1 MRKKKRFLYSFVS
14 STLVILIMCSVVFM
28 TSSLTASA
36 DDDGDEYSFYRI
48 ASAAGSYYEI
58 SHRGN
63 HDDDQQYYDADL
75 HDFQIG
81 AVLGFVDKDYNEFNS
96 NIRSSS
102 SKSSQTLSYDA
113 LGKDSAADAYAH
125 YGSALRQLG
134 LDSTSTPQS
143 SSPARIA
150 IGLCVGAAYELARV
164 AGWAMSLVSKFLQA
178 FNPFSFFNYE
188 ATYSSGV
195 NNFLSKGHS
204 GAKSTFVQYLGNL
217 YYRASEFGH
226 TFSIPVFFAVMI
238 GSIFLGRKYLD
249 HEKTMSEIRKYLTR
263 VLVIIIAVPVMG
275 TLYTNALDALGES
288 SGSGQEALAN
298 VIFSTFVDFEAWA
311 THSQLA
317 LPSGTTIVVDK
328 DNARGAGQVNENSST
343 PVRELALLI
352 NRQNGAHVPYTGSGG
367 FNYVSMSASDLGNW
381 SDDPMHSNKYDAAG
395 TYDYVLS
402 LLQRYMS
409 GSYYQ
414 SSSYETQWKS
424 LNLDYANTGV
434 YQDSKKE
441 FEDFASN
448 FSDENSY
455 FQDTCTINENELS
468 RGGGWIADAHFKV
481 FYGGRTM
488 NPAVTSSSITYTGFG
503 AQATYGNQSTYL
515 SPMSMYNYLS
525 TKFGD
530 GEVTVFSSEKG
541 TNHQTI
547 EAHSSVN
554 LVGSNSMMKLAYALD
569 SCVIL
574 FTLIIIGWGYALAML
589 VGSVKR
595 SIKAMLY
602 IPATVMGSLRSGA
615 YFISNVIM
623 LIVEIMGTLALYNM
637 VSYLLIYIHSFFI
650 DTLADAVTG
659 LGNWLGSGGATPSTV
674 VPMSA
679 TIPAVGPAGIS
690 VLVFLILNAV
700 VMIWF
705 SIVAIK
711 SRKTFL
717 TSIEQYLDSL
727 LSQILMAQI
736 QPSGSSGGGG
746 GAVGKGLGMAA
757 AAGAAGG
764 GSSGGSSG
772 SGGGLKSVVGNAG
785 KGLAMGAG
793 AGVAFNAMSGGK
805 GAMGTAAASGAAQN
819 ASGTK
824 DLGQNDSGQGIMNAS
839 AQSVDDNSSI
849 YGGSKSQTFSSMDS
863 DMQAG
868 ESIMNSG
875 ATSLG
880 SVDSE
885 GNRITDASQGDNI
898 SSVQSDNSAFSNNN
912 SRSSSN
918 TAGAK
923 SLNSEVSGSANA
935 AADGGASIKNI
946 SSGESVTAQS
956 GGVNEAASKSDAKSS
971 AGNTTAGITSKNGSG
986 SSVRG
991 VSAGAAGASVK
1002 GGSKSGAKGAGGHSN
1017 SSGDSSK
1024 STSSGGVRNVSASSV
1039 QNVGGAQGSN
1049 VSTGGNSNTMSVA
1062 AANSSNVGDAY
1073 GDSVSSTNDV
1083 SSVSSSYAAGS
1094 YSATNNVSSDI
1105 SSAVNKADSSR
1116 SVSAS
1121 NVSTQ
1126 NVHSSAHNTQGGT
1139 SNVNNGRYTSN
1150 SHSSVQNVSGG
1161 NRTQNVSNSSRVQ
1174 NNRTQNVRG
1183 GQRVQNNRTQNVRG
1197 GQRVQNNRTQNVN
1210 SGSRG
1215 TTHRSSQPVKR
1226 KVTSKQVGPSNHD
1239 TLV

>member
-1 MRKKKRFLYSFVS
+1 
-14 STLVILIMCSVVFM
+14 
-28 TSSLTASA
+28 
-36 DDDGDEYSFYRI
+36 
-48 ASAAGSYYEI
+48 
-58 SHRGN
+58 
-63 HDDDQQYYDADL
+63 
-75 HDFQIG
+75 
-81 AVLGFVDKDYNEFNS
+81 
-96 NIRSSS
+96 
-102 SKSSQTLSYDA
+102 
-113 LGKDSAADAYAH
+113 
-125 YGSALRQLG
+125 
-134 LDSTSTPQS
+134 
-143 SSPARIA
+143 
-150 IGLCVGAAYELARV
+150 
-164 AGWAMSLVSKFLQA
+164 
-178 FNPFSFFNYE
+178 
-188 ATYSSGV
+188 
-195 NNFLSKGHS
+195 
-204 GAKSTFVQYLGNL
+204 
-217 YYRASEFGH
+217 
-226 TFSIPVFFAVMI
+226 
-238 GSIFLGRKYLD
+238 
-249 HEKTMSEIRKYLTR
+249 
-263 VLVIIIAVPVMG
+263 MG

-352 NRQNGAHVPYTGSGG
+352 NRQNGAHVLYTGSGG

-424 LNLDYANTGV
+424 LNLNYANTGV

-468 RGGGWIADAHFKV
+468 RGGGWIADYHFKV

-488 NPAVTSSSITYTGFG
+488 NPAVTDSSITYTGFG
-503 AQATYGNQSTYL
+503 TRNTYGNQLTYL

-530 GEVTVFSSEKG
+530 GEITVFSSEKG

-589 VGSVKR
+589 VGSAKR

-623 LIVEIMGTLALYNM
+623 LIVEVMGTLALYNM

-659 LGNWLGSGGATPSTV
+659 LGNWLGSGGAIPGTV

-717 TSIEQYLDSL
+717 TSIEQYLDNL

-772 SGGGLKSVVGNAG
+772 GGGGLKSVVGNAG

-849 YGGSKSQTFSSMDS
+849 YGGSESQTFSSMDS

-885 GNRITDASQGDNI
+885 GNRIIDASQGDSI
-898 SSVQSDNSAFSNNN
+898 SSVQSDNSALSNNN

-935 AADGGASIKNI
+935 AADGGASVKNI

-956 GGVNEAASKSDAKSS
+956 GGANEAASKSDAKSG
-971 AGNTTAGITSKNGSG
+971 AGGTTVGTTSKNGSG
-986 SSVRG
+986 SNVRG
-991 VSAGAAGASVK
+991 VSAGASVK

-1049 VSTGGNSNTMSVA
+1049 VSTGGSSNTMSVA
-1062 AANSSNVGDAY
+1062 AANSNSVGDAY
-1073 GDSVSSTNDV
+1073 GGNVSSTNDV

-1094 YSATNNVSSDI
+1094 YSATSNVSSDI

-1116 SVSAS
+1116 SVSAN

-1183 GQRVQNNRTQNVRG
+1183 GQRVQNNRTQNV
-1197 GQRVQNNRTQNVN
+1197 N